1 MQSLLLRVTSWHSVE
16 LIPVRPCQNHY
27 TTWNAFEF
35 ISLNSCFCWLLVMKL
50 ILRLLTEH
58 SVFLLLY
65 KYSGSFTVSKR
76 SNFGDDTQLIVSPV
90 ALWQNGVFYQSFS
103 QLSWEA
109 THSFSFLQVPFFCLL
124 PLPFQYKNKQAAH
137 PNMRTYYFCTD
148 TAKEMES
155 WMKAMTDAA
164 LVQAEPVKRSVPVL
178 SLCQGKENILL
189 EGLNE
194 EKQKLNVALL
204 QHFLVLILNVC

>member
-1 MQSLLLRVTSWHSVE
+1 MRG
-16 LIPVRPCQNHY
+16 
-27 TTWNAFEF
+27 
-35 ISLNSCFCWLLVMKL
+35 NSFFFFFPGYL
-50 ILRLLTEH
+50 
-58 SVFLLLY
+58 
-65 KYSGSFTVSKR
+65 
-76 SNFGDDTQLIVSPV
+76 
-90 ALWQNGVFYQSFS
+90 
-103 QLSWEA
+103 
-109 THSFSFLQVPFFCLL
+109 FCLL
-124 PLPFQYKNKQAAH
+124 LPPFQNKNKQAAH

-155 WMKAMTDAA
+155 WMKVMTDAA

-194 EKQKLNVALL
+194 EKQKWNVALL